1 MLTFENIL
9 LENRPS
15 IIFESV
21 VGSQAYGTS
30 LPESDEDIKGIFA
43 VSAGEYLNL
52 ESPPSQLSDEKGD
65 KVYYSIRRFLEL
77 AATANP
83 NIIELLFMPP
93 DCIRY
98 KSPSFTLLEERRDM
112 FLTKAVFE
120 SHIGYAEAQI
130 KKALGQNKWVNN
142 PQPEERPKLEEFC
155 WYLSIEVTDKNDFVI
170 ASFSFMPSFLCISSA

>member
-98 KSPSFTLLEERRDM
+98 KSRSV
-112 FLTKAVFE
+112 A
-120 SHIGYAEAQI
+120 
-130 KKALGQNKWVNN
+130 
-142 PQPEERPKLEEFC
+142 
-155 WYLSIEVTDKNDFVI
+155 
-170 ASFSFMPSFLCISSA
+170 